1 MLVAVQFGGVPVS
14 PAGQVVG
21 VVVQF
26 GGVPVSPVGQV
37 GGVVVQFG
45 GVPVSPV
52 GHVVVPVTVS
62 VTVELVEGE

>member
-26 GGVPVSPVGQV
+26 GGVPVSPVG
-37 GGVVVQFG
+37 
-45 GVPVSPV
+45 
-52 GHVVVPVTVS
+52 HVVVPVTVS